1 MWLQVG
7 LAEEGRENAGDSG
20 GSDGTGEVC
29 SNPPLPYSPPSWGGA
44 PKHPLHL
51 TVIKHGT
58 VVEQFTLTNAVTV
71 FGRLPHCDV
80 VLEHPS
86 ISRQHAVLQCRPS
99 DGAQAGKPGQVL
111 APQEAGMYVFDLGS
125 THGTFLN
132 KHRLAPRC
140 YHLLRE
146 GQMFRL
152 GGSSRLFL
160 LEVYTCTS
168 HLLCL
173 C

>member
-7 LAEEGRENAGDSG
+7 TAVEAGESSGDGR
-20 GSDGTGEVC
+20 GSKGAGEVNN
-29 SNPPLPYSPPSWGGA
+29 SPPLPYSAPSWGGA
-44 PKHPLHL
+44 PNQPFCL

-58 VVEQFTLTNAVTV
+58 VVEQYSLNNSVTV

-80 VLEHPS
+80 PLEHPS
-86 ISRQHAVLQCRPS
+86 ISRYHAVLQCRPN
-99 DGAQAGKPGQVL
+99 DGPQAGEPSKTL
-111 APQEAGMYVFDLGS
+111 NSQEAGLYLFDLGS

-132 KHRLAPRC
+132 KHQLAPRC
-140 YHLLRE
+140 YHRLRE

-160 LEVYTCTS
+160 LEVAAI
-168 HLLCL
+168 LCPHS
-173 C
+173 